1 MKALKKVKKTKLITN
16 NFDQFFNHNIYDSTF
31 FEANKNQY
39 KKDFDNYLKEIQE
52 IKYVILSENPLSYDT
67 YVYNPKGK
75 GNWISSINKA
85 FKIDKKR
92 DRITQWLEKGIL
104 VLDIYQLFAIKNKDV
119 IGIKI
124 QSDDRKELINYK
136 INDLPYAVYRTILT
150 FEYLN
155 EILEG
160 KYINKNCKLAIMM
173 PQLTSLPIFNYFNK
187 YQNEIIIKEINF
199 SRFFRIT
206 NPVNMLSE
214 YPTTIIPL
222 FKINTIGANNT
233 SPDTNLIKI
242 ALDL

>member
-1 MKALKKVKKTKLITN
+1 MNAIEENNKTKLISD
-16 NFDQFFNHNIYDSTF
+16 NFNQLFNHSKYDSTYCN
-31 FEANKNQY
+31 EVENKFN
-39 KKDFDNYLKEIQE
+39 KDFNNYIEK
-52 IKYVILSENPLSYDT
+52 IKNINYVILSENPLNYET
-67 YVYNPKGK
+67 YVYNSEGS

-85 FKIDKKR
+85 FKINKKH
-92 DRITQWLEKGIL
+92 RIEEWLDKGIL